1 MVWASITEPAD
12 LAAAEP
18 AGAAP
23 GAHDDRLR
31 AHQERQRRGEAMLRL
46 VVPVVIV
53 ALLLLLWEWLVRANR
68 IPHYILPAPSLIL
81 RTLFE
86 HWDSLS
92 SALWFTVR
100 LTLLALAAAIVGGVL
115 LAIAFAL
122 FKWVEIGL
130 FPIAVILQVT
140 PIIAIAPLILIYV
153 PNTTAALL
161 LCAWIV
167 AFFPI
172 LSNTVIGL
180 KSADR
185 NLRDLFWLYR
195 ASPWQTFRYL
205 LAPSALPYFMAG
217 LKIAGGLSLIGAVVA
232 EFTAGTAGKETGLA
246 SRILESSFRTEI
258 PMMFAA
264 LLLVSL
270 LGIVIFVLFA
280 ALSRLVLGHWHESE
294 MQHER

>member
-1 MVWASITEPAD
+1 MASTSITEAAD
-12 LAAAEP
+12 GTPTVAVMQAREA
-18 AGAAP
+18 
-23 GAHDDRLR
+23 RL
-31 AHQERQRRGEAMLRL
+31 QRRESTLRVL
-46 VVPVVIV
+46 VPSIIIA
-53 ALLLLLWEWLVRANR
+53 ALLLGWELLVRINQ
-68 IPHYILPAPSLIL
+68 IPHYILPAPSLVL
-81 RTLFE
+81 TTLFDN
-86 HWDSLS
+86 WTTLWP
-92 SALWFTVR
+92 ALWFTVK
-100 LTLLALAAAIVGGVL
+100 LTLLSLACAVVGGVL
-115 LAIAFAL
+115 IAIAFAL
-122 FKWVEIGL
+122 FKWVEIGF

-153 PNTTAALL
+153 SSTTAALL

-185 NLRDLFWLYR
+185 NLRDLFQLYR

-205 LAPSALPYFMAG
+205 LVPSALPYFMAG
-217 LKIAGGLSLIGAVVA
+217 LKIAGGLALIGAVVA
-232 EFTAGTAGKETGLA
+232 EFTAGTAGRETGLA

-270 LGIVIFVLFA
+270 LGIVIFIVFA
-280 ALSRLVLGHWHESE
+280 ALSRAVLGHWHESE
-294 MQHER
+294 MRHER

>member
-1 MVWASITEPAD
+1 MTSITEPVAP
-12 LAAAEP
+12 AAEVAADP
-18 AGAAP
+18 ADAAP
-23 GAHDDRLR
+23 S
-31 AHQERQRRGEAMLRL
+31 EAMLRAHEDRL
-46 VVPVVIV
+46 RRRDSMLRIVVPAAIVI
-53 ALLLLLWEWLVRANR
+53 ALLLAWEWMVRANN

-81 RTLFE
+81 RTLFDN
-86 HWDSLS
+86 WASLS
-92 SALWFTVR
+92 SALWFTVK

-153 PNTTAALL
+153 SSTTAALL

-172 LSNTVIGL
+172 LSNTVVGL
-180 KSADR
+180 KSADS
-185 NLRDLFWLYR
+185 NLRDLFQLYK

-270 LGIVIFVLFA
+270 LGIVIFIVFA

-294 MQHER
+294 MRRER